1 MNKHTH
7 FYRITPIFHGKQCPE
22 EGYIVGYSAIID
34 KLGLK
39 VPIPNQVTLVCN
51 QNKNYETEDWKVLPK
66 SYLPEDQKDSTE
78 IEALYKHLVFAL
90 KYEGVNLLVYKKLT
104 QYYTKEQL
112 TDLANIKPTGQYS
125 RRIWFL
131 IEWIT
136 GEKLIKRK
144 DLTRKSY
151 IPLIDEKLQY
161 AIEGEKSSRHLV
173 INNLPG
179 TPDFCP
185 LIRKTNKL
193 GHFIE
198 TRHAEKN
205 KLFLK
210 EIHKDILQR
219 ASSFLLLKDSKASF
233 TIEGESPKAKRAA
246 RWGQAIGQ
254 AGTRNLSIEELIR
267 LQQIVIENTRFIEM
281 GFRKKGGFVGEH
293 DRTTGEPIP
302 EHISARWQDIETLTA
317 GLIATNKRLIEDE
330 FDAVLA
336 ATVIAFGFVFI
347 HPFEDG
353 NGRIHRYLIHHTLAK
368 KHFAQQGI
376 IFPVSASILNHI
388 ADYRV
393 VLEQYSHPLLDIIEW
408 KETKDNNIEVLNET
422 IDYYRY
428 FDATLQ
434 AEFLYD
440 CVIDTIENIIPAE
453 MTYLAQYDEFKRFVD
468 DEFEMPD
475 KMVALL
481 VRFLDQNRGILSK
494 RAKEKEFDAL
504 TDTEVNQIENRYN
517 EIFKSY

>member
-1 MNKHTH
+1 MNNNTH
-7 FYRITPIFHGKQCPE
+7 FSRITPIFHGKQCPE
-22 EGYIVGYSAIID
+22 EGHIVGYSAIID

-39 VPIPNQVTLVCN
+39 VPIPNQITLVCN
-51 QNKNYETEDWKVLPK
+51 QNKNYETDDWKVLPK
-66 SYLPEDQKDSTE
+66 SYLPDDNSELTE

-104 QYYTKEQL
+104 QNYTTKQL
-112 TDLANIKPTGQYS
+112 TDLANIEPTGQYS

-131 IEWIT
+131 IEWIK
-136 GEKLIKRK
+136 GEKLDEKE
-144 DLTRKSY
+144 DLSRKSY
-151 IPLIDEKLQY
+151 IPLIDVKLQY
-161 AIEGEKSSRHLV
+161 AIAGEKSSRHLV
-173 INNLPG
+173 INNLSG

-193 GHFIE
+193 EHYIE
-198 TRHAEKN
+198 NRYSEKN
-205 KLFLK
+205 KLYLK

-254 AGTRNLSIEELIR
+254 AGTKNLSIEELIR

-293 DRTTGEPIP
+293 DRTTGEPLP
-302 EHISARWQDIETLTA
+302 EHISAKWQDIESLIK
-317 GLIATNKRLIEDE
+317 GLIATNDLLIKSD

-336 ATVIAFGFVFI
+336 AAIIAFGFVFI
-347 HPFEDG
+347 HPLEDG
-353 NGRIHRYLIHHTLAK
+353 NGRIHRYLFHHTLAK
-368 KHFAQQGI
+368 KHFSQQGI

-388 ADYRV
+388 DDYRI
-393 VLEQYSHPLLDIIEW
+393 VLEQYSHPLLDFIEW
-408 KETKDNNIEVLNET
+408 KETKDHNIEVLNET

-434 AEFLYD
+434 TEFLYD

-453 MTYLAQYDEFKRFVD
+453 VTYLAQYDEFKRFVD

-481 VRFLDQNRGILSK
+481 VRFLDQNNGGLSK
-494 RAKEKEFDAL
+494 RAREREFNAL
-504 TDTEVNQIENRYN
+504 TEIEINQIENRYK
-517 EIFKSY
+517 EIFKSF